1 MATERQIAAN
11 QQNAKR
17 STGPRT
23 LAGKKS
29 SSRNSYKHGLSL
41 ALQPDGATRAQ
52 MELLVRQAAGP
63 EASDECLEAATDYA
77 TAYYDIGRVR
87 KVRAEIFSDLSL
99 AKATP
104 EELDVLI
111 AIDRYDSRAQTRQR
125 RAATRLRRSI
135 RI

>member
-11 QQNAKR
+11 QRNAKR

-23 LAGKKS
+23 MAGKKM

-41 ALQPDGATRAQ
+41 ALEPDGATRNQ
-52 MELLVRQAAGP
+52 MELLVREAAGP
-63 EASDECLEAATDYA
+63 EASDERLEAARDYA

-87 KVRAEIFSDLSL
+87 GVRTEMLSDLNL

-104 EELDVLI
+104 EQLDDLI
-111 AIDRYDSRAQTRQR
+111 AIDRYDRRALTRQR
-125 RAATRLRRSI
+125 RAATRLRRLRS
-135 RI
+135 